1 MMPHGMAHEWQRN
14 GSASTGMQV
23 APADGAGAQPRVVV
37 VNHNET
43 ARESLRRLCA
53 SVGLAVETYP
63 TAEAFLEA
71 SDGPRPGCL
80 LLELCLPGM
89 EGLALQRELIARR
102 VGLPIIVVTG
112 YGDVQAAVEALKA
125 GAFDYFEEP
134 FSRQL
139 LLDRIHQAIDMD
151 RAIWRTEA
159 QRTDRARRL
168 GCLTPRE
175 RQVLDLVVEGK
186 TNKEIARTLAVHGK
200 TVECHRAS
208 LMRKLS
214 VDSLAEMIRLVITHE
229 HDTRWRRSCFRASWV
244 ILWVLAIIPSFTAGW
259 LDDLVPDLPELVTG
273 LVSSIGLV

>member
-89 EGLALQRELIARR
+89 GGLALQRELIARR

-139 LLDRIHQAIDMD
+139 LLDRIHQAIEMD
-151 RAIWRTEA
+151 RALWQREA
-159 QRTDRARRL
+159 QRADRAWRL
-168 GCLTPRE
+168 GRLTPRE
-175 RQVLDLVVEGK
+175 RQVLDLVVDGK
-186 TNKEIARTLAVHGK
+186 TNREIAGTLAMREK
-200 TVECHRAS
+200 TVEYHRAS

-214 VDSLAEMIRLVITHE
+214 VDSLAENDPSRHHARTRHTVATLVLPSVVGSSCGSS
-229 HDTRWRRSCFRASWV
+229 RSFPPSRRGGSTIWCPTCPSW
-244 ILWVLAIIPSFTAGW
+244 
-259 LDDLVPDLPELVTG
+259 
-273 LVSSIGLV
+273 